1 MSRFLS
7 TVSKWM
13 PLLFLVIVC
22 VTLLQFFMQHPFR
35 PSSISEGLHRFL
47 VEEHYLWPVF
57 LVVAVALWAVV
68 FLGFRHEKHRLG
80 RGSRQDRIAEDWSGD
95 VLDRLTNR
103 VSVEDRL
110 KESAEPE
117 YVDAVELS
125 AALRRRIIGQD
136 EVCDDVASSIR
147 RRLALHRRN
156 KPVGVFLLAGPP
168 GTGKTYLAKVL
179 AKELHRPLVHLD
191 MTQFAR
197 GGAASTQLFGS
208 TKGYVGS
215 DTYGRL
221 TSALRDEPNSLVLLD
236 EFEKAHA
243 EVHKNFLTAWNDGF
257 ITEGSDGK
265 TISTIQAIFVLTT
278 NAAVGPLSEISHLH
292 KNDPDEIRRLSTQA
306 FVEAGFAS
314 ELLNRLDRIFL
325 FKQLQ
330 GLDVARVAALEL
342 EQMVQGYGLT
352 VARGGIDP
360 LILSSIAQRQA
371 RSGASGSSRDIVR
384 LLEEQVADSLIDA
397 KRRGARNVTLVD
409 RDGTV
414 VAVPAGIE
422 GAP

>member
-1 MSRFLS
+1 
-7 TVSKWM
+7 
-13 PLLFLVIVC
+13 
-22 VTLLQFFMQHPFR
+22 
-35 PSSISEGLHRFL
+35 
-47 VEEHYLWPVF
+47 
-57 LVVAVALWAVV
+57 
-68 FLGFRHEKHRLG
+68 
-80 RGSRQDRIAEDWSGD
+80 
-95 VLDRLTNR
+95 
-103 VSVEDRL
+103 
-110 KESAEPE
+110 
-117 YVDAVELS
+117 
-125 AALRRRIIGQD
+125 
-136 EVCDDVASSIR
+136 
-147 RRLALHRRN
+147 
-156 KPVGVFLLAGPP
+156 
-168 GTGKTYLAKVL
+168 
-179 AKELHRPLVHLD
+179 LVHLD